1 MDDCVIYDFETL
13 GQDQQRSCVISF
25 AMITFSEKF
34 YKTEPYN
41 FDELVEKAK
50 FIKFDVEDQITRY
63 HRKINKETLDWWND
77 QGEKARKQI
86 VPSED
91 DRKLVDLYDFIKQN
105 TNGMSIKKVY
115 TRGNTFDP
123 MFLQYVMQD
132 IGREEPFHWR
142 TVRDTR
148 SMIEGMSFGMDIKN
162 DYIPSDVADRFV
174 KHDPRHD
181 IALDVMRMQLL
192 AQAILQ

>member
-1 MDDCVIYDFETL
+1 
-13 GQDQQRSCVISF
+13 
-25 AMITFSEKF
+25 MITFSETF

-41 FDELVEKAK
+41 FNELVEKAK

-105 TNGMSIKKVY
+105 TSGMFIKKVY

-123 MFLQYVMQD
+123 MFLQYAMQD

-148 SMIEGMSFGMDIKN
+148 SMIEGMSFGMDVKN
-162 DYIPSDVADRFV
+162 DYIPSDVVDRFI

>member
-91 DRKLVDLYDFIKQN
+91 DRKQ
-105 TNGMSIKKVY
+105 
-115 TRGNTFDP
+115 
-123 MFLQYVMQD
+123 
-132 IGREEPFHWR
+132 IGRAH
-142 TVRDTR
+142 V
-148 SMIEGMSFGMDIKN
+148 
-162 DYIPSDVADRFV
+162 
-174 KHDPRHD
+174 
-181 IALDVMRMQLL
+181 
-192 AQAILQ
+192 